1 MAPSGEGGRAIERAP
16 PPLSSSPFPT
26 GLLHRAWVGLW
37 NVLFAHDLPLI
48 FLSGVQLGAPQHR
61 KYIRTFLLSPMTTG
75 EPVSQPRPEIPRLL
89 CAQISASKE
98 SSQPRPEIP
107 RRLSGASG
115 GANMRRST
123 ILACRSSTFSPSQTS
138 RDGRW

>member
-26 GLLHRAWVGLW
+26 GLPHRVWVGLW
-37 NVLFAHDLPLI
+37 NGVFAHDLPLS

-61 KYIRTFLLSPMTTG
+61 KYIRTFLLSPH
-75 EPVSQPRPEIPRLL
+75 
-89 CAQISASKE
+89 ISASQK

-115 GANMRRST
+115 GRSHV
-123 ILACRSSTFSPSQTS
+123 A
-138 RDGRW
+138 

>member
-37 NVLFAHDLPLI
+37 NVVFAHDLPLI

-61 KYIRTFLLSPMTTG
+61 KYIRTFLLSPHDYR
-75 EPVSQPRPEIPRLL
+75 PAKLVSLDRKSRGDFQE
-89 CAQISASKE
+89 
-98 SSQPRPEIP
+98 
-107 RRLSGASG
+107 RRV

-123 ILACRSSTFSPSQTS
+123 ILACHSSTFSPSQTS
-138 RDGRW
+138 RDGRWR